1 MSVLIIGG
9 GYEGITA
16 ALDCANDEKEVF
28 FVLSTSDIGGLF
40 SKLHLIDG
48 KHPSDLLAPL
58 IEQIKENE
66 NNENNQNN
74 QKIHVFT
81 SSVIERVE
89 RDEHRH
95 RFTVG
100 VRRNPIRIDATKC
113 DLCGECWKICPVSV
127 PDRYNEWQS
136 NRNAIYTPEAALSY
150 SYAIERETPFCQ
162 ATCPVSLDIRG
173 YVGLIADGKFKE
185 AYDLI
190 REKVPFPGVLGR
202 VCTHPCEDR
211 CKRGLVDE
219 SISIAKLKRFVADHV
234 YDIYGDFELKPE
246 HVPATTGKRVAVI
259 GAGPAGLS
267 AAYDLK
273 FLGFGYDVTVFER
286 LPVAGGMMAAGIPK
300 YRLPRAILEREID
313 FVRALGVE
321 IKTGVDI
328 DRDMFEKLRKTYD
341 AMFISVGAHVSVKL
355 RIPGEKLGGVIPSID
370 FLRGINLGNEVKI
383 GKKVVV
389 VGGGNVAIDAA
400 RSALRLGSE
409 VCIVYRRSRAEMP
422 ASKDELE
429 ALEEEGIKI
438 IFLANPTRIMG
449 SSRVE
454 EIECVRMEL
463 GPPDETG
470 RRRPVPV
477 AGSEFVIDVDTV
489 IPAIGQASDVKFLE
503 GSGVDTPKGRWIGTS
518 KDGRTSVEGIF
529 AGGEAATG
537 AATVIE
543 AIAAGK
549 RAALSINDYLG
560 GEKRADFRMESEI
573 DFLDEYETREKLKL
587 SKNYF
592 ALKDFVEH
600 KEGGVM
606 PELPVEER
614 ITNFNEVELGYEEA
628 TALEEANRC
637 LSCRKCIGCGICAEV
652 CPRDAIEYRQTEE
665 RKVLKVEKIIFSAE
679 IEEKNPREE
688 YFMYQNV
695 VTQMEFERILSES
708 GPYGGIIM
716 RPYDGDIPKKIAFIQ
731 VLDAD
736 EAERSYSLIA
746 FKLLLQEAKSAKER
760 GVDCCIFA
768 REIYADTGDVKSL
781 KIHNIKVTEK
791 EETKNLRLKYMVE
804 GEQEEKEEEFDMVVL
819 SVGFCLPEYVKEVG
833 KQIGV
838 KPEEIKCRAP
848 TVEFEIMKTEKE
860 GIFVAV

>member
-1 MSVLIIGG
+1 MSVLVIGG

-16 ALDCANDEKEVF
+16 ALECANDEKEGKEVF
-28 FVLSTSDIGGLF
+28 LVLRTSNIGGLF
-40 SKLHLIDG
+40 SKLHLVDG
-48 KHPSDLLAPL
+48 KRPSDILAPL

-66 NNENNQNN
+66 
-74 QKIHVFT
+74 KIQVFT

-89 RDEHRH
+89 RDEHSH
-95 RFTVG
+95 RFTVS

-113 DLCGECWKICPVSV
+113 DSCGECWKICPVSV

-136 NRNAIYTPEAALSY
+136 NRNAIYTPEEALSY

-219 SISIAKLKRFVADHV
+219 PISIAKLKRFAADHV
-234 YDIYGDFELKPE
+234 YDIYGDFVIKPE
-246 HVPATTGKRVAVI
+246 QVPVTTGKRVAVI

-273 FLGFGYDVTVFER
+273 SFGFGYDITVFEK

-300 YRLPRAILEREID
+300 YRLPRTILEREID

-321 IKTGVDI
+321 IKTGVDV

-341 AMFISVGAHVSVKL
+341 AVFISVGAHVSSKL
-355 RIPGEKLGGVIPSID
+355 GIPGEDLEGVIPGID

-409 VCIVYRRSRAEMP
+409 VFIVYRRSKAEMP
-422 ASKDELE
+422 ASKEELE
-429 ALEEEGIKI
+429 AQEEEGIKI
-438 IFLANPTRIMG
+438 IFLANPTKILG
-449 SSRVE
+449 SRRVE

-463 GPPDETG
+463 GPQDESG

-477 AGSEFVIDVDTV
+477 EGSEFVTDVDTV
-489 IPAIGQASDVKFLE
+489 IPAIGQASDLKFLE
-503 GSGVDTPKGRWIGTS
+503 GSGVDTPKGRWISTS
-518 KDGRTSVEGIF
+518 KDGRTAVAGIF
-529 AGGEAATG
+529 AGGDAATG

-549 RAALSINDYLG
+549 RAALSINEYLS
-560 GEKRADFRMESEI
+560 GEKRADFRVESEI
-573 DFLDEYETREKLKL
+573 DFLEEYEAQEKRNL
-587 SKNYF
+587 SRNYF
-592 ALKDFVEH
+592 ALKDIECQERV
-600 KEGGVM
+600 KM
-606 PELPVEER
+606 PKRLVEER
-614 ITNFNEVELGYEEA
+614 IRNFSEEELGYDEA
-628 TALEEANRC
+628 MAVEEANRC

-652 CPRDAIEYRQTEE
+652 CPRDAIEYSQTEE
-665 RKVLKVEKIIFSAE
+665 RTELKVEKIIFAAE
-679 IEEKNPREE
+679 MEEKNPREE

-716 RPYDGDIPKKIAFIQ
+716 RPYDGDVPKKIAFIQ
-731 VLDAD
+731 TQTD
-736 EAERSYSLIA
+736 EDEFSPIA
-746 FKLLLQEAKSAKER
+746 FKFLLQEAKSAEER
-760 GVDCCIFA
+760 GGVDSCIFA
-768 REIYADTGDVKSL
+768 REIHEDTGEIKSV
-781 KIHNIKVTEK
+781 KIHNIKVTET
-791 EETKNLRLKYMVE
+791 EATKNLRLKYAVE
-804 GEQEEKEEEFDMVVL
+804 GEKEEKEEEFDMVVL
-819 SVGFCLPEYVKEVG
+819 SVGFCLPEYVKEMG
-833 KQIGV
+833 KLIGV
-838 KPEEIKCRAP
+838 KAEEIKFRMP
-848 TVEFEIMKTEKE
+848 TADIEITETEKD
-860 GIFVAV
+860 GVFIAV